1 MKKNYS
7 IFSLIKNSF
16 SNNENWQKMWQSP
29 EPKKT
34 YDVIIV
40 GGGGHGLGTAYYLAK
55 QHGIKNIAVI
65 EKGWLGGGNTG
76 RNTTIIRSNYLWN
89 ESAYLYDHSIK
100 LWENL
105 SKELNYNMM
114 FSQRGVMNLA
124 HNEHDIKEMK
134 RRISANRL
142 NGLDTKWLDTKEI
155 TESINVEKS
164 TELLK
169 DNEIC
174 KENKIQ
180 ENTTV
185 ENNIKISKISD
196 FFSYLLVFLISF
208 VALIILLDT
217 LKSPLI
223 NVFPGLEIILFNLFE
238 TLKDV
243 KLFIIDLT

>member
-1 MKKNYS
+1 MIIECINCNKKFNVDADLIPKLGRQIQCGS
-7 IFSLIKNSF
+7 CKHIWHFKMESSLKEPLILEDEDN
-16 SNNENWQKMWQSP
+16 QK
-29 EPKKT
+29 
-34 YDVIIV
+34 
-40 GGGGHGLGTAYYLAK
+40 
-55 QHGIKNIAVI
+55 
-65 EKGWLGGGNTG
+65 
-76 RNTTIIRSNYLWN
+76 
-89 ESAYLYDHSIK
+89 
-100 LWENL
+100 NL
-105 SKELNYNMM
+105 SIAK
-114 FSQRGVMNLA
+114 
-124 HNEHDIKEMK
+124 
-134 RRISANRL
+134 
-142 NGLDTKWLDTKEI
+142 DTKEI

-169 DNEIC
+169 DNEIY

-180 ENTTV
+180 ENTTT

-223 NVFPGLEIILFNLFE
+223 NVFPGLEIVLFNLFE

>member
-1 MKKNYS
+1 MES
-7 IFSLIKNSF
+7 SLKEPLIL
-16 SNNENWQKMWQSP
+16 EDEDYQK
-29 EPKKT
+29 
-34 YDVIIV
+34 
-40 GGGGHGLGTAYYLAK
+40 
-55 QHGIKNIAVI
+55 
-65 EKGWLGGGNTG
+65 
-76 RNTTIIRSNYLWN
+76 
-89 ESAYLYDHSIK
+89 
-100 LWENL
+100 NL
-105 SKELNYNMM
+105 SIAK
-114 FSQRGVMNLA
+114 
-124 HNEHDIKEMK
+124 
-134 RRISANRL
+134 
-142 NGLDTKWLDTKEI
+142 DTKEI

-169 DNEIC
+169 DNEIY

-180 ENTTV
+180 ENTTT

-223 NVFPGLEIILFNLFE
+223 NVFPGLEIVLFNLFE

>member
-1 MKKNYS
+1 MES
-7 IFSLIKNSF
+7 SLKEPLILEDEDN
-16 SNNENWQKMWQSP
+16 QK
-29 EPKKT
+29 
-34 YDVIIV
+34 
-40 GGGGHGLGTAYYLAK
+40 
-55 QHGIKNIAVI
+55 
-65 EKGWLGGGNTG
+65 
-76 RNTTIIRSNYLWN
+76 
-89 ESAYLYDHSIK
+89 
-100 LWENL
+100 NL
-105 SKELNYNMM
+105 SIAKN
-114 FSQRGVMNLA
+114 
-124 HNEHDIKEMK
+124 
-134 RRISANRL
+134 
-142 NGLDTKWLDTKEI
+142 TKEI
-155 TESINVEKS
+155 TESVNVEKS

-169 DNEIC
+169 DNEIY

-180 ENTTV
+180 ENTTT

>member
-1 MKKNYS
+1 MIIECINCNKKFNVDADLIPKQGRQIQCGS
-7 IFSLIKNSF
+7 CNHIWHFKIESSLKEPLILEDEDN
-16 SNNENWQKMWQSP
+16 QK
-29 EPKKT
+29 
-34 YDVIIV
+34 
-40 GGGGHGLGTAYYLAK
+40 
-55 QHGIKNIAVI
+55 
-65 EKGWLGGGNTG
+65 
-76 RNTTIIRSNYLWN
+76 
-89 ESAYLYDHSIK
+89 
-100 LWENL
+100 NL
-105 SKELNYNMM
+105 SIAK
-114 FSQRGVMNLA
+114 
-124 HNEHDIKEMK
+124 
-134 RRISANRL
+134 
-142 NGLDTKWLDTKEI
+142 DTKEI

-169 DNEIC
+169 DNEIY

-180 ENTTV
+180 ENTTT

-223 NVFPGLEIILFNLFE
+223 NVFPGLEIVLFNLFE